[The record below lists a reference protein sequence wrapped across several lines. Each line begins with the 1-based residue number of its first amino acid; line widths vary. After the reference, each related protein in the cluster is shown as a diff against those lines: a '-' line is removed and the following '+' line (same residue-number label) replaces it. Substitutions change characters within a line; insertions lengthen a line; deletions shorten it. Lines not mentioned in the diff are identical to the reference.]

1 MTTLV
6 DQFRR
11 PANRS
16 QFYAVTEMVDALSR
30 LAVRRRL
37 TIHETMDAVLL
48 SLVALVQAAAPTEEW
63 DSVGRQI
70 ADEVRRRLTVTG
82 DTGDDHYSRRMV

>member
-1 MTTLV
+1 MTTLI

-11 PANRS
+11 PAHRG

-37 TIHETMDAVLL
+37 TIPETMDAVLL
-48 SLVALVQAAAPTEEW
+48 SLIALVQAAVPNEEW
-63 DSVGRQI
+63 DNVGRQI

-82 DTGDDHYSRRMV
+82 DTGADHYKRSMV